1 MKRSVLVVDDEP
13 NICMVFDRYL
23 SRIGFEVQ
31 TASSVAS
38 AREALASRGFD
49 VAIFDNYLPDGKGI
63 DLIDEL
69 RSANPD
75 MAIVIIT
82 GMADIPLAVEA
93 MRRGADNFLTKPV
106 NLESLEVS
114 LRKSREI
121 GSLRHKVRS
130 HQILERKNQ
139 PFFGGSK
146 AAASVVDLALLAAA
160 NDSPV
165 LITGETGVGKGILAQ
180 WIHANSLRNNGVIVD
195 VNCSSLRGELLA
207 SELFGHMKGSF
218 TSAVQDR
225 QGLLDIADH
234 GTLFLDEIGDMDL
247 AIQAQ
252 FLKVVE
258 EKSYRRLGET
268 RTRRSDFRLICATNK
283 DLVQESAAGVFRKD
297 LFFRVQVV
305 PIRIPALRDRPEDIP
320 GLVTNILASLNY
332 SYREVSGS
340 VIELLM
346 SYSWP
351 GNIRELRNV
360 LEYAVLRARG
370 NPLRPEHVP
379 SFARQPAA
387 TPDARN
393 GDLNRM
399 VEDSIRTALTRY
411 DGDVNKA
418 AEALGISRATIY
430 RKMKKL
436 REPHQ

>member
-31 TASSVAS
+31 TASSAAS
-38 AREALASRGFD
+38 AREALASRSFD
-49 VAIFDNYLPDGKGI
+49 VAILDNYLPDGNGI

-106 NLESLEVS
+106 NLENLEVS
-114 LRKSREI
+114 LRKSMEI

-130 HQILERKNQ
+130 HQLLERKNQ
-139 PFFGGSK
+139 PFFGESK
-146 AAASVVDLALLAAA
+146 AAASVMELALLAAA

-180 WIHANSLRNNGVIVD
+180 WIHANSRRNNGVFVD

-207 SELFGHMKGSF
+207 SELFGHVKGSF